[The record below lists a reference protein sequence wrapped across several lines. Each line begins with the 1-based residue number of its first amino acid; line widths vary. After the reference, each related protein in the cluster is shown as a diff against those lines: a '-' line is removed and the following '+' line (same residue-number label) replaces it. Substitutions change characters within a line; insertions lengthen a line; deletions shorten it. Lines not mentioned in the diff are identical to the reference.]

1 MPEEALKLAGIL
13 VWHNNDTCREA
24 SVILR
29 MTGVEDAMDHMRH
42 DPLSLRVSDSLR
54 IIYNGSPTP
63 VQSTTMSMPI
73 VDTDSIPAFQVFAH
87 TEVGYATAR

>member
-13 VWHNNDTCREA
+13 VLHNNNACREA
-24 SVILR
+24 SVILN

-54 IIYNGSPTP
+54 IICNGSPT
-63 VQSTTMSMPI
+63 QSTTMSMPI